1 MKTDKCNRMK
11 KGQTEER
18 ETKGNNKEEGS
29 KKQEGGDAGWKQLT
43 IIKFHGGS

>member
-11 KGQTEER
+11 KGQTGEK
-18 ETKGNNKEEGS
+18 ETKGNKKEEGS
-29 KKQEGGDAGWKQLT
+29 RKQERGDAGGKQLT